1 MKNNIKN
8 HQLFQTVLLA
18 LCLFVTLPSFSK
30 EKHLLNT
37 RNNSFLYTSSIHTSS
52 GNSIISEVLAGPT
65 ITIQPSSQAI
75 CAGSSV
81 TFSVAATGAGSLSY
95 QWRKN
100 GTPISGEIS
109 STLTLTNVSIADSG
123 SLYSCVVTDASDSS
137 NPTISSDATLTVNP
151 IINPGFTQVASI
163 CSGATLATLPTTSNN
178 SITGTWSPALNNTAT
193 TTYTFLPTAGQCA
206 STATM
211 TITVNP
217 NITPTFSQVAPICS
231 GATLTA
237 LPTTSINGITGT
249 WSPALNTTATTTYTF
264 TPTAGQCATTAS
276 MTISVNSL
284 PVLSPLGTTT
294 TICLGQSTT
303 LSVSGAASYLWNT
316 GSSSSSITVNPTSNS
331 TYSITGTGVNGCEKI
346 ETFTVQVNSLPTIT
360 ISGNTTI
367 CNGTS
372 TTLIASGAT
381 TYSWSTGSNLN
392 QITVNPSSNTSYTV
406 TGTDS
411 NSCSN
416 TKTINVLVNAI
427 PTASVSATAP
437 ICSGS
442 TAFFTI
448 TGTPLATVT
457 YTINSGSNV
466 TKVLDN
472 SGIGNVTISGVTSSQ
487 TLNLVSVVTLSGCQN
502 TSFSTPSATIQVNSI
517 PTAPVTSPLSIC
529 QNSASTALTALTSA
543 GGTLNW
549 YNSATGGTGSS
560 SAPLTNTTNVV
571 TTNYYVSQTV
581 DGCESARSLLAV
593 TIKALPS
600 APTVS
605 SSLSYCIGETAP
617 VLTATGSDLKWYTLS
632 SGGTS
637 TSTPSVINTASA
649 SNTNYYVSQTVNG
662 CEGPR
667 SSINVVVNSIPLKP
681 ATTTSITYCQNASA
695 SPLGATG
702 SAIKWYTVSSGGTAS
717 NTAPT
722 PDTTIAGTT
731 YYYVSQTINGC
742 ESARETIEVV
752 VKGTPSIP
760 TVTSPL
766 SICQNSASTSLT
778 ALASAGGTLNWYNSA
793 TGGTGSS
800 SAPMSNTTNVVTTNY
815 YVSQTVDGCESART
829 LLAVTVKPLPAA
841 PTVSSSLSYCIGETA
856 PVLTATGSDLKWYT
870 LSSGGTSA
878 SSPSV
883 INTSSASNTNYFVSQ
898 TVNGCEGPRSTIN
911 VVVNSIP
918 SNPTISSNLITY
930 CQNGSAVPLTATGSS
945 LKWYSTAT
953 GGTGSTTAPTPST
966 VTATT
971 ISYFV
976 SQTVNGCESGRT
988 QIDVLVNPTPL
999 APSVN
1004 SPLTYCQNEIAPAL
1018 IAPSTT
1024 GTLKWYLTSTGNGAF
1039 VSPPTPSTSSVG
1051 SLNYYVSQTI
1061 NGCESTRSS
1070 ILVNINALP
1079 TVSAGSDQ
1087 TVCAGSSVILAGS
1100 GASTY
1105 VWNNNVINNTAFIPT
1120 ATANYNVTITDT
1132 NGCSNSDQV
1141 VVTVNPIPTNPTTP
1155 SSLITYC
1162 QNVIAVPLAASGSS
1176 LKWYTTSTG
1185 GIGATTAPTPNT
1197 AIAATTSYYVSQTVN
1212 GCESARTKIDVLVNS
1227 SPLAP
1232 PVNSSLTYC
1241 LGEIAPTLTTS
1252 TVTGNTL
1259 KWYSVSTGG
1268 SSLSSIIPSTSTS
1281 GVTSYFVSQ
1290 TNNDNCE
1297 SPRSEITVTV
1307 NTIPLAPV
1315 VTSAVSY
1322 CKGAAAIPL
1331 NASATSG
1338 NTLRWYTVI
1347 SGGTPL
1353 PGVPTPSTATVG
1365 DTTYYVS
1372 QLSSATGCESA
1383 RASVVVTVKAIPSIP
1398 AFTSTITLC
1407 QFSSAPALTANA
1419 SAGGTLNWYST
1430 ASGGSGSLIAPTPS
1444 TTTANLTSYFVSQTI
1459 NGCEGPRGTI
1469 SVTVNPTPVNPT
1481 IGSVVN
1487 PNCTLPTGSVQLS
1500 NLPTG
1505 LDIPYGTWTVTK
1517 IPGGETY
1524 SNTTSTY
1531 TISNLN
1537 PGTYTFT
1544 VSNGLCTSSSSA
1556 AVTITALPVQTA
1568 PAIGTIVQPTCTV
1581 ATGSVTLNN
1590 LPSGNWTL
1598 TSNSGSI
1605 ISGSG
1610 NSTTIAGLV
1619 PGTYFYTVKN
1629 ISSDCVSIASSN
1641 VVIANQPFTP
1651 STPNM
1656 ISPQFFVTGAKV
1668 GDLATPSGNIKW
1680 YLVPN
1685 GGAVLNPLTSLVS
1698 GNYYASETLG
1708 SCESSRFQTLIT
1720 VDAPTNGG
1728 IVNAVGASTICSGS
1742 SASLK
1747 LTGYVGSVIKWQSSV
1762 DNSTW
1767 IDILSTSSIDT
1778 YSTPNLT
1785 SSLYYRAVVQ
1795 SGVSSIEY
1803 SLPAFITVNA
1813 PSNAGTLSPLSSAIC
1828 KNTTGGTI
1836 TLNGNNGIVIKWQK
1850 STDGGSVWTDIT
1862 GTANTT
1868 SYLVPVLTM
1877 STLFRAVV
1885 QNGVCAQVAT
1895 TSPATITVKDTPVIP
1910 ILTNQLACIGETK
1923 SFGTTPQNSAY
1934 DYVWTSNRRTL
1945 TNNLLSTISILFDQA
1960 YQEDIT
1966 LTISPK
1972 DNTNT
1977 CVVSGTFS
1985 VSTNPLPVASVAANA
2000 TICEGDT
2007 IAIGAN
2013 SVTGSTYSWSSS
2025 PAGPVLS
2032 GANPTVS
2039 PGVSTTY
2046 TLVETVTNTGCTKSR
2061 PVIITVQQD
2070 PTSAITT
2077 GPSVICETETNVLI
2091 EATITN
2097 DYDAIV
2103 WEVVPANAGDLNII
2117 NNSRVEFTP
2126 TAAGILAGTAT
2137 VRHTLTNKCGV
2148 VQTPVNFPITIQK
2161 QAIANAGLAVSTC
2174 DTNGIQLNG
2183 AGSINATTYAW
2194 TKPANV
2200 TGTLTPANS
2209 ATPTYTPSAADV
2221 ANYTSPLQFTLRTS
2235 SGSAC
2240 VIDQATVN
2248 VTLIKKPVISAGPA
2262 NTTICEGSDYIVVGA
2277 SKDTNTA
2284 SFIWKTSGDGQF
2296 TNGTTIA
2303 PTYTPGV
2310 QDKIN
2315 GTVTI
2320 TLEATGNFPC
2330 TTVTSQTVISITK
2343 KPVVNYSDQVV
2354 CGDVN
2359 TPISI
2364 TGSIQNAGNIEWFTT
2379 NGLGS
2384 FDDTAIPNP
2393 HYTPHVSD
2401 MNSTIIFRLR
2411 VYNSNGCNT
2420 SQYVEKF
2427 IEYRINPKPSV
2438 SAGLDATICEG
2449 QTYTLNSASSSNAVI
2464 SWSAASGTFNDI
2476 NQTKPIYTPS
2486 PSATSVTLTI
2496 TGTQPGCTAVTD
2508 NMVLTIQKKPQAIAD
2523 SGLPQVICQ
2532 GDSFY
2537 FNASAPYSSSVL
2549 WQIESPGTSGTLNN
2563 PTSISAS
2570 YTSGANESGTV
2581 TFSLTANPQSP
2592 GCTTSVP
2599 ARSVTQITI
2608 VPKPTV
2614 TFSATTVAQRTIC
2627 EGGNYVV
2634 SSANAT
2640 NFSSLNWSTSGDGT
2654 FISGAAT
2661 LTPTYIP
2668 GTLDKANGSVILKL
2682 NAEKNTPCPADAEDS
2697 IQLIITKNPVI
2708 TVVNSSLDICA
2719 GTAVPITGPG
2729 VYFGIQ
2735 ADNFD
2740 ELRWTSSGNG
2750 VFTNTIPTNIT
2761 TPNSYTPSAADIAA
2775 GSVILTLKASRTA
2788 LNCNSLTTQAITL
2801 NFIKGPQIDAGPA
2814 TATIC
2819 ENSNYTTSLATAIDY
2834 KNLTWS
2840 TNGTGTFLNNTS
2852 LKTAVYTPSL
2862 ADIARGSIT
2871 LTLTA
2876 IGNSCNAPSSDNI
2889 ILSFH
2894 KLPQITVPSDTSI
2907 CESSTSYAISGS
2919 NVIDGGALSW
2929 TSDGIGGRF
2938 SDATLLNPTYFPSAQ
2953 DLTRGFVNL
2962 TLTAAATAECSTPK
2976 SKSFKITFVKLPTV
2990 NAGPDMNTCDLSFT
3004 VLNATA
3010 ANYSAIEWT
3019 ANGTGSLE
3027 PSSIDKLEAI
3037 YNPLTA
3043 QTGSVTLTLTVTPLA
3058 ACLSTGT
3065 ISDAMQATFIAKP
3078 TVTTI
3083 PQADICADSPNT
3095 TIIGTTIANALSYE
3109 WTSTTGTTFVNKNVL
3124 EPVITAS
3131 ALDIFNGYVVLKVT
3145 AKPNA
3150 PCIEEVSRNVR
3161 IEIKPLATVTVTN
3174 DLTVC
3179 MIDADNNGQLDP
3191 KTLSATF
3198 TNRNLTDPT
3207 SIFWE
3212 IISGK
3217 GSLEN
3222 ANTTTPLFKPAYDT
3236 DTVKIRVSVK
3246 NVAPCAGVVFKEFI
3260 LKAVQKPVVTLS
3272 KNTDT
3277 VCSTALTYNLTGNTV
3292 LDPTNRVEWTR
3303 VTPSGTG
3310 NFGNPTIANTT
3321 YTFSAADRA
3330 NGSVKLRLT
3339 AYADPSCS
3347 ILSTYEEITIVI
3359 DKAPTAIINLSL
3371 PLAVC
3376 AGEPFTASAI
3386 NPDGN
3391 TLVWTEINGNHGTF
3405 VNGTLDT
3412 ATFNQSLNNNS
3423 DFEIQLTS
3431 NTTAACAP
3439 KVVTQIIAVQPKPTI
3454 DAGAAI
3460 QYNCSS
3466 KPFVISGVS
3475 GANYDSVLWTIDGTN
3490 SSAGFSDKTALNPTF
3505 TPTITQINAGIIV
3518 LKVTA
3523 KAKSPCGSTF
3533 DVSDTITL
3541 HFTPNQTVSF
3551 IAPTSICEGDT
3562 ITLVG
3567 SAPNS
3572 AFVAWSASST
3582 LATNDFDYPTAL
3594 NSIYTPSSLDKNLG
3608 KVTLT
3613 LTGVTNSNCPTAS
3626 QSLEVIIK
3634 KLPTAN
3640 AGAPVTICQGSGN
3653 YTVND
3658 AYASNYDATVPT
3670 NINWTLTGPATI
3682 LSGTQN
3688 ILNPTIVPT
3697 TGASG
3702 QIVLTLTVNGYSE
3715 CNTTAISTKTI
3726 TIVPP
3731 PVITI
3736 PATKTICEGSTL
3748 TLTTAEVAAINSS
3761 SVSWAAS
3768 LGTFSP
3774 INSLATTYTPA
3785 LGQTGLVNLD
3795 LTANGSGGCTSVTRS
3810 IALTII
3816 AKPVV
3821 NAGVDGTICQ
3831 TGTFTVSG
3839 ASIQNN
3845 YSSYTWGV
3853 SGPATIQSGT
3863 VNTLTPVIVPNSGA
3877 SGAVTVTLTAIG
3889 AGVCPISV
3897 TDNLTVLIN
3906 PAPVV
3911 NAGADDKLCEG
3922 TASYSLNGTA
3932 TNAAAGTTYVWTKT
3946 NGSGTIQAT
3955 SDPLKPIYI
3964 PGGNDFNSAT
3974 GIKVITFDLVATS
3987 TNGCATVTDSMDLT
4001 VYAKPIVNAG
4011 LDRTDICE
4019 GTSVTIVGAIAKNYS
4034 LLTWTKSV
4042 NANGVF
4048 DFTSSL
4054 VNPTYTL
4061 DSADTS
4067 SVTLTMS
4074 AMPNAACPQVAVTDA
4089 MTILI
4094 NKKPTIVAPLS
4105 EITMCAE
4112 TFTLPSLVTVSDAS
4126 SIVWTNITGA
4136 SGTPGVI
4143 TNATTE
4149 TPSFTPSAGE
4159 IANGFVLL
4167 KLTAQPKSNCSV
4179 TAEKVIKVFLTQ
4191 KVTADAGNNRE
4202 FCQGSPIIIN
4212 NGATTTATS
4221 YYWTENGTGTI
4232 KSSTINTLHP
4242 EYLPGA
4248 NETGIVTLTLHA
4260 ENPSP
4265 CTGEVLDT
4273 MTVTIKASPIVSA
4286 GPDFTICAGTN
4297 ASLGNASTSHSDT
4310 IAWTRSTN
4318 NDGTSTSGYVG
4329 GTFTGTGINPTYV
4342 PSQDDINLGYVYLTV
4357 SASNTSCSGFV
4368 TDILKVTIAPG
4379 TSVSAGVNGT
4389 ICEGANFNLA
4399 LANSNATSVVWTS
4412 SQNSDGS
4419 SISTYQAGSF
4429 STTTNAITNYS
4440 PSNDDIARGYVFLTI
4455 TGTGNMTCPVDKST
4469 IRLDIIKKPTVTAS
4483 DIQMCM
4489 NTTGGVVLNGSGA
4502 NYTSLVWSKISG
4514 PASGYINNGRY
4525 FTGLPSNTPTNEVAK
4540 LRLVASPLSGCTVDA
4555 VKEITINIQALPIVD
4570 AGINGATC
4578 YIPGQPIAP
4587 FSISGSSVSNA
4598 GSSTWTTSGVKSGKF
4613 NLGTPVIYE
4622 SYSDNCVTETL
4633 TLTANGIG
4641 ACSAVSVSDAI
4652 TLAVNCTP
4660 PSLGAI
4666 GGGNTTICQ
4675 GTSSVIYT
4683 VALDSNVQTY
4693 NWQVPTGATIVSGQG
4708 LNSITVN
4715 YGINAISGTVSVNG
4729 VNGCGSGISSTLAV
4743 TVNQR
4748 PTAAAISGT
4757 QIVCAGSTN
4766 TYTAS
4771 TIANADSY
4779 EWTLPNAS
4787 VVTTITN
4794 SISIP
4799 FGLSATSG
4807 NLTVR
4812 GFNTTCGFGD
4822 TSASYAITVV
4832 PLPSL
4837 NSASPADICS
4847 HSVFNYQPTSTT
4859 TGVTF
4864 TWTRAVQS
4872 GISNPAAS
4880 GTGIINETLLNT
4892 TSALVPVNYTI
4903 TTTTAS
4909 GCSKSELVTVRVKP
4923 IPSLTSVAPV
4933 AAICTGSNFSY
4944 TPTSDASG
4952 AIGWTRAT
4960 VAGISQSGTSGTST
4974 ISETLTNTTF
4984 GPISVRYV
4992 LTLPAING
5000 CTGPQKNIDVIVNP
5014 APNVTPL
5021 SSQVV
5026 CEGDSLGINF
5036 ATTNTGGTSSFE
5048 WTNTNGNIGLLTS
5061 GSGSIPTFTLL
5072 NPSTTNQVATI
5083 SVTPLFTNSGV
5094 ICTGTPQ
5101 TFDITVNPTADVNQ
5115 PSDQVICNGTNSS
5128 SITFSTTNTTGTT
5141 TYAWTNDNP
5150 SIGLG
5155 STGNGNIISFPAVNT
5170 TTIPQVA
5177 TIVVTPTYTS
5187 GGVSC
5192 VGLPK
5197 TFRITVNPSANV
5209 VQPISSVVCANSL
5222 VSSIFTTTN
5231 TIGSTTYTW
5240 TNDTTSIGLAASG
5253 NSSITPSF
5261 TALNSGATPVVA
5273 TINVTPT
5280 YTNAGLSCSGTI
5292 KTFTITVNPAA
5303 QINSVS
5309 DITKCK
5315 GDSVNAIVFSTANT
5329 IGLTTYSWTNSNPTI
5344 GIGASGT
5351 GDIPTFTTLNSG
5363 TSPSIATIIV
5373 TPTFT
5378 YNGVSCTGTVEVFTI
5393 TVNPVADMIQPVSKV
5408 VCNGET
5414 TSVNFATSNTGTTT
5428 YNWSS
5433 DIAIG
5438 MPALTGTGSIPN
5450 FAAINSGNSPIVAT
5464 ITVTPTYTNN
5474 GISCVGLPKTFT
5486 ITVNPSA
5493 DVIQPVTPLILC
5505 NGTPTSVNFTTI
5517 NTGGLTTYSWTN
5529 NTPSI
5534 GISSTGIGSIAT
5546 FPVANLGTAPLT
5558 ASLSVTPTFT
5568 NASKSCS
5575 GATKTFSITI
5585 NPTAQVNQ
5593 PNSQVKC
5600 NGESTTPV
5608 AFSTQNTVGTTT
5620 YSWTNDT
5627 PGIGLNASGT
5637 GDIAAFIP
5645 VNSGTSP
5652 IVATIV
5658 VTPSYLNNGVLCT
5671 GPSKIFT
5678 ITVNP
5683 VADVSQPTPLILC
5696 NGVQTNV
5703 NFATANTGGITSY
5716 SWTNSTPSIGL
5727 AATGFGSIPNFTT
5740 VNTGTIPVVATVV
5753 VTPTFTNAGKSC
5765 TITGN
5770 TKTFSITVN
5779 PSAEVQQPTSEVICN
5794 GSSTTAVNFTT
5805 SYTSGAT
5812 TFAWTNSNTSI
5823 GLASSGTG
5831 SIPSFTG
5838 INLGTTPQVAT
5849 IVVTPTYTNAGVSC
5863 TGTPKSFTITVNPIA
5878 QVNQP
5883 TAQVI
5888 CSGDTYSFN
5897 FTTVNTGGSTTY
5909 SWTNNNTAIGLNVAS
5924 GTGSIPSFTAVNT
5937 GLAPTVATITV
5948 IPTYTNGGVSCVG
5961 LPKSFTITVNPIADV
5976 VQPNNQVVCN
5986 GASTAG
5992 ITFSSL
5998 NGTGVTTYAWTNSN
6012 TSIGLPVSGSGAVI
6026 PAFNAVNTGNIPVI
6040 ATITVTPSYTN
6051 AGVVCTGPSKTFTI
6065 TVNPSADLIQPTS
6078 QVICNGAATGLV
6090 SFISNNL
6097 GGATT
6102 YSWINNNSTIGL
6114 ASNGSGNILP
6124 FNAVNTGTTPVVAT
6138 IVVTPTFTNVSQA
6151 CAGLTKTFT
6160 ITVNPSAEVIQPTA
6174 LALCNGDIS
6183 NVINFNSLN
6192 SVGTT
6197 SYTWTNTNTSIGLGL
6212 NGTGALPSFTAINTG
6227 SSPVSAAITVTPM
6240 YTNGGQNCAGA
6251 NKTFAITVNPSA
6263 DFSQPASQELCSGAT
6278 TTAVAFSTVNT
6289 GGTTTYSWT
6298 NSNTSIGLAASG
6310 SGPIPTFT
6318 SINSGATPQVAIV
6331 TVTATYS
6338 NAGKSCTTSKTFT
6351 YKVHP
6356 IPKATISG
6364 LNNFTVCQNDVAPS
6378 ITFTGSNGTAPYTF
6392 AYSIGTN
6399 NFVVSSPG
6407 TSSSATVTVPTLNNG
6422 NFVVRLISVQDAS
6435 ATACTSSTII
6445 SPNEAYVEVL
6455 EQGTIIPVSSST
6467 ITQSPCQGSSI
6478 VPIVFTI
6485 GGSATNAY
6493 ASNLPAGLTGVFDPG
6508 TSKFTISGSPT
6519 ATGIFNYII
6528 HTAGSTNG
6536 CNSTYGGTL
6545 TVKADDVITALTP
6558 TTTSQSVCALAPI
6571 QSISYNLGG
6580 GATGGDVTFTP
6591 HQPAGIVWSVA
6602 SNVLTISGTSSEVG
6616 VFTYTVQSYGI
6627 CDQTTY
6633 TGTIEIKENATVRVV
6648 SGNPNPTVCINNSLG
6663 TALQYGI
6670 TTTTSA
6676 TMLLSGTLP
6685 TGVSFNAITGSFSG
6699 IPTQSGSFPYTIN
6712 SSTGCGN
6719 VLTGVINVNPTQSIV
6734 DVSGNTSQIN
6744 LCVNSPI
6751 DPILFR
6757 VAPGVTGVT
6766 FTPTLPPGIT
6776 SVLDANNVV
6785 TISGTPTAASTST
6798 ATYTISTQGSCGSVA
6813 TATITFDIKPAATIT
6828 FLSNASSINQS
6839 VCQNGPIVPIRFT
6852 IGGGASGII
6861 PPNLPTGLTIAKDLT
6876 GVYTISGNPTANG
6889 TFTIPI
6895 TTTGCPTTQT
6905 ITITNINSVVS
6916 ISLTSATGTD
6926 NQTQCQSASNSAI
6939 VPIKYTTIGTTGVT
6953 VAGLPTG
6960 VSSSFNTINGEL
6972 TISGTPTQAGIY
6984 NYTITTLP
6992 CNIVKTGVLRI
7003 STPISISNEIVKDVT
7018 CSTAGD
7024 GQISV
7029 TILGGVTSG
7038 GFYAVNWS
7046 GPNGFQQN
7054 QTTITGL
7061 QAGNYTIS
7069 GTDAVG
7075 CALPTKT
7082 YTVLPALPITI
7093 SLVSSTNVTCN
7104 NALGCANFKFTGGTG
7119 IFTHFDLEYLD
7130 SSLQVWNVV
7139 PNPNNNYFN
7148 ICNLK
7153 AGLYRIAVTDSN
7165 ACKTEPYLFTIYD
7178 YSTLKIA
7185 AISLD
7190 NTLCANTAGKVRV
7203 TVTSLDRNLT
7213 FYYNSVVVPS
7223 VDLGNNVYEL
7233 SISTPT
7239 KPSGIIKVTNS
7250 QNCWDSKTVTTSLI
7264 DPQLSLTS
7272 LNLTTYGN
7280 VAVNESVKFTNGLTS
7295 SNIPAEYDYLQ
7306 WDFGDNSP
7314 YKVFFNPEDINP
7326 NSLGESITT
7335 VFHSYAKEGLYP
7347 VTLTVYNQY
7356 GCSKSITEIVTVGQG
7371 ASIMTPT
7378 AFSPNS
7384 DGINDLFRPSLLGL
7398 KEVSMYI
7405 YDNWG
7410 NLVYEFTSDVA
7421 SLPTDW
7427 GWNGVEKVNSEPV
7440 NGTYRY
7446 YIMAKTIND
7455 KIIEKEGQFI
7465 LIK

>member
-18 LCLFVTLPSFSK
+18 LCLFVILPSFSK

-37 RNNSFLYTSSIHTSS
+37 SNNSGLHPSSIHTSADK
-52 GNSIISEVLAGPT
+52 SISIHAIAGPT
-65 ITIQPSSQAI
+65 ITIQPSSQPI

-81 TFSVAATGAGSLSY
+81 TFSVTATGTGTLNY

-100 GTPISGEIS
+100 GTPILGETS
-109 STLTLTNVSIADSG
+109 ASLTLTNVSSADNG
-123 SLYSCVVTDASDSS
+123 SLYSCAITDSS
-137 NPTISSDATLTVNP
+137 DTTISSDATLTVNP
-151 IINPGFTQVASI
+151 NINPGFTQVASI
-163 CSGATLATLPTTSNN
+163 CSGATLTALPTN
-178 SITGTWSPALNNTAT
+178 STNGITGSWSPALNNTAT
-193 TTYTFLPTAGQCA
+193 TTYTFTPTAGQCA
-206 STATM
+206 TTATM

-217 NITPTFSQVAPICS
+217 NITPTFSQVAPICY

-237 LPTTSINGITGT
+237 LPTTSSNGITGS
-249 WSPALNTTATTTYTF
+249 WSPALNNTATTTYTF
-264 TPTAGQCATTAS
+264 TPTAGQCATTAT

-284 PVLSPLGTTT
+284 PVISPIGNTS

-303 LSVSGAASYLWNT
+303 LSVSGAASYLWST
-316 GSSSSSITVNPTSNS
+316 GSSSSSITVNPTSNA
-331 TYSITGTGVNGCEKI
+331 TYSITGTGVNGCIKT

-360 ISGNTTI
+360 ISGNSTI

-372 TTLIASGAT
+372 TTLNASGAT
-381 TYSWSTGSNLN
+381 SYTWSTGSNLN

-427 PTASVSATAP
+427 PTASVSATSP
-437 ICSGS
+437 ICSGN

-472 SGIGNVTISGVTSSQ
+472 SGVANVTIPGVSTNQ
-487 TLNLVSVVTLSGCQN
+487 TINLVSVVTLSGCQN

-517 PTAPVTSPLSIC
+517 PTPPVTSPLSIC

-560 SAPLTNTTNVV
+560 SAPITNTTNVV

-593 TIKALPS
+593 TIKSLPAS
-600 APTVS
+600 PTVS

-617 VLTATGSDLKWYTLS
+617 VLSATGSDLKWYTLS

-637 TSTPSVINTASA
+637 TSTPSAINTASV

-667 SSINVVVNSIPLKP
+667 SSINVVVNTIPLKP
-681 ATTTSITYCQNASA
+681 TTTTSITYCQNASA

-722 PDTTIAGTT
+722 PDTSIAGTT

-742 ESARETIEVV
+742 ESARETVEVV

-766 SICQNSASTSLT
+766 SICQNSASTALT
-778 ALASAGGTLNWYNSA
+778 ALVSAGGTLNWYNSA

-800 SAPMSNTTNVVTTNY
+800 TAPITNTANVVTTNY
-815 YVSQTVDGCESART
+815 YVSQTVDGCESVRT
-829 LLAVTVKPLPAA
+829 LLAITVKALPAA
-841 PTVSSSLSYCIGETA
+841 PSVSSSLSYCIGETA
-856 PVLTATGSDLKWYT
+856 PVLTATGSDLKWYNV
-870 LSSGGTSA
+870 SSGGTST
-878 SSPSV
+878 STPSA

-945 LKWYSTAT
+945 LKWYTTAT

-971 ISYFV
+971 TAYYV

-988 QIDVLVNPTPL
+988 KIDVLVNPTPL

-1018 IAPSTT
+1018 IAPSTS
-1024 GTLKWYLTSTGNGAF
+1024 GTLKWYLSSTGNGAF
-1039 VSPPTPSTSSVG
+1039 VTPPTPSTSSVG

-1061 NGCESTRSS
+1061 NGCESPRSS
-1070 ILVNINALP
+1070 IIVNINALP
-1079 TVSAGSDQ
+1079 SVSAGLDQ
-1087 TVCAGSSVILAGS
+1087 TVCAGSTVILAGS

-1120 ATANYNVTITDT
+1120 ATANYNVTVTDT

-1155 SSLITYC
+1155 TSLITYC
-1162 QNVIAVPLAASGSS
+1162 QNAIAVPLAASGSS
-1176 LKWYTTSTG
+1176 LKWYSAATG

-1197 AIAATTSYYVSQTVN
+1197 SIATTTSYYVSQTVN
-1212 GCESARTKIDVLVNS
+1212 GCESGRTKIDVLVNS
-1227 SPLAP
+1227 SPSAP
-1232 PVNSSLTYC
+1232 PVISSLTYC
-1241 LGEIAPTLTTS
+1241 LGEIAPTLSTS

-1268 SSLSSIIPSTSTS
+1268 SSLSSIIPSTSNS

-1297 SPRSEITVTV
+1297 SPRSEISVTV
-1307 NTIPLAPV
+1307 NTIPLVPV
-1315 VTSAVSY
+1315 VSPTISY
-1322 CKGAAAIPL
+1322 CKGATAIPL
-1331 NASATSG
+1331 NATATSG

-1398 AFTSTITLC
+1398 AFTSSVTLC
-1407 QFSSAPALTANA
+1407 QFSSAPSLTATA

-1430 ASGGSGSLIAPTPS
+1430 ASGGSGSLIAPTPN
-1444 TTTANLTSYFVSQTI
+1444 TNTANLSSYFVSQTI

-1487 PNCTLPTGSVQLS
+1487 PSCTLPSGSVQLNNLPTGS
-1500 NLPTG
+1500 
-1505 LDIPYGTWTVTK
+1505 DIPYGTWTVTK

-1524 SNTTSTY
+1524 SNATSTY

-1537 PGTYTFT
+1537 SGTYTFT

-1556 AVTITALPVQTA
+1556 AVTITALPVQAA
-1568 PAIGTIVQPTCTV
+1568 PVIGTIVQPTCTV
-1581 ATGSVTLNN
+1581 ATGSITLNN
-1590 LPSGNWTL
+1590 LPSGNWSL
-1598 TSNSGSI
+1598 TSNTGGI

-1610 NSTTIAGLV
+1610 NSTTISGLV

-1629 ISSDCVSIASSN
+1629 ISSDCISIASSN

-1651 STPNM
+1651 SAPN
-1656 ISPQFFVTGAKV
+1656 ITSPQFFVTGAKV
-1668 GDLATPSGNIKW
+1668 GDLVTPSGSIKW
-1680 YLVPN
+1680 YLVPS
-1685 GGAVLNPLTSLVS
+1685 GGAVLNPLTTLIS

-1742 SASLK
+1742 SANLK
-1747 LTGYVGSVIKWQSSV
+1747 LTTYVGSVIKWQSSV

-1767 IDILSTSSIDT
+1767 IDIPNTSSIDT

-1785 SSLYYRAVVQ
+1785 SSLYYRSVVQ

-1813 PSNAGTLSPLSSAIC
+1813 PSNAGTLSPLTSAIC

-1836 TLNGNNGIVIKWQK
+1836 TLNGNNGNVIKWQK
-1850 STDGGSVWTDIT
+1850 STDGGSVWTDIA
-1862 GTANTT
+1862 GTANST
-1868 SYLVPVLTM
+1868 SYFVPALTM
-1877 STLFRAVV
+1877 TTLFRAVV
-1885 QNGVCAQVAT
+1885 QNGVCAQIAT
-1895 TSPATITVKDTPVIP
+1895 TNPATITVKDTPDIP
-1910 ILTNQLACIGETK
+1910 VLTNQLACVGETK

-1934 DYVWTSNRRTL
+1934 DYVWTSNRRSL

-1966 LTISPK
+1966 LTISPN

-1977 CVVSGTFS
+1977 CVVSGTFT
-1985 VSTNPLPVASVAANA
+1985 VSTNPLPVASVVANA
-2000 TICEGDT
+2000 TICEGNS
-2007 IAIGAN
+2007 IAIGSN
-2013 SVTGSTYSWSSS
+2013 SVTGSTYSWSST

-2032 GANPTVS
+2032 GSNPLVS

-2046 TLVETVTNTGCTKSR
+2046 TLVETVTNTGCSKSR
-2061 PVIITVQQD
+2061 GVIVTVQQD
-2070 PTSAITT
+2070 PTSAITS

-2117 NNSRVEFTP
+2117 NNSKVEFTP

-2161 QAIANAGLAVSTC
+2161 QSIANAGLAVSTC

-2194 TKPANV
+2194 TKPTNV
-2200 TGTLTPANS
+2200 TGSLTPANS

-2221 ANYTSPLQFTLRTS
+2221 ANYTIPLSFILRTS

-2240 VIDQATVN
+2240 TISQASVN

-2262 NTTICEGSDYIVVGA
+2262 NTTICEGSDYIVVGS

-2284 SFIWKTSGDGQF
+2284 SFVWKTSGDGQF

-2343 KPVVNYSDQVV
+2343 KPIVNYSDQVV

-2364 TGSIQNAGNIEWFTT
+2364 SGSIQNAGIIEWITT

-2411 VYNSNGCNT
+2411 VYNNSGCNT

-2449 QTYTLNSASSSNAVI
+2449 LTYTLNSASSSNAVI

-2523 SGLPQVICQ
+2523 NGLPQVICQ

-2570 YTSGANESGTV
+2570 YTSGTNESGTV
-2581 TFSLTANPQSP
+2581 TFSLTANPLSP

-2661 LTPTYIP
+2661 LTPTYRP

-2697 IQLIITKNPVI
+2697 IQLVITKNPVI

-2750 VFTNTIPTNIT
+2750 VFTNSIPTNIT

-2840 TNGTGTFLNNTS
+2840 SNGTGTFLNNTS

-2876 IGNSCNAPSSDNI
+2876 IGNSCNAPSTDNI

-2894 KLPQITVPSDTSI
+2894 KLPQITVPNDTSI

-2938 SDATLLNPTYFPSAQ
+2938 SDATILNPTYFPSAQ
-2953 DLTRGFVNL
+2953 DVTRGFVNL

-3010 ANYSAIEWT
+3010 ANYSAIQWT

-3043 QTGSVTLTLTVTPLA
+3043 QTGSVNLTLTVTPLA

-3065 ISDAMQATFIAKP
+3065 ISDVMQATFIAKP

-3124 EPVITAS
+3124 EPVITPS
-3131 ALDIFNGYVVLKVT
+3131 PLDINNGYVVLKVT

-3150 PCIEEVSRNVR
+3150 PCIEDVSRNVR
-3161 IEIKPLATVTVTN
+3161 IDIKPLATVTVTN

-3198 TNRNLTDPT
+3198 TNRDLTDPT

-3246 NVAPCAGVVFKEFI
+3246 NVAPCAGVEFKEFT
-3260 LKAVQKPVVTLS
+3260 LKAVQKPVVTLL
-3272 KNTDT
+3272 KTTDR

-3303 VTPSGTG
+3303 VAPSGTG
-3310 NFGNPTIANTT
+3310 NFGNPTTANTT

-3339 AYADPSCS
+3339 AYADPLCS
-3347 ILSTYEEITIVI
+3347 SLSTSQEITIVI

-3376 AGEPFTASAI
+3376 AGEIFTATAI

-3423 DFEIQLTS
+3423 NFEIQLTS
-3431 NTTAACAP
+3431 NTTTACAP
-3439 KVVTQIIAVQPKPTI
+3439 KVVSQIITVQPKPTI
-3454 DAGAAI
+3454 DAGASV

-3466 KPFVISGVS
+3466 KPFVISGVT
-3475 GANYDSVLWTIDGTN
+3475 GNNYDSVLWTIDGTN
-3490 SSAGFSDKTALNPTF
+3490 SSLGFSDKTALNPTF
-3505 TPTITQINAGIIV
+3505 TPTITQINTGVIV
-3518 LKVTA
+3518 LKITA
-3523 KAKSPCGSTF
+3523 KAKSPCGTTF

-3541 HFTPNQTVSF
+3541 NFTPSQTVSF
-3551 IAPTSICEGDT
+3551 VAPTSICEGDT
-3562 ITLVG
+3562 IALVG

-3572 AFVAWSASST
+3572 ASVAWSTSST
-3582 LATNDFDYPTAL
+3582 IATTDFSNSTAL
-3594 NSIYTPSSLDKNLG
+3594 NTVYSPSLLDINLG

-3613 LTGVTNSNCPTAS
+3613 LTGVTNSNCPSATES
-3626 QSLEVIIK
+3626 IEVLIK
-3634 KLPTAN
+3634 KKPIAD
-3640 AGAPVTICQGSGN
+3640 AGAPVSFCQGSGN
-3653 YTVND
+3653 YVVND
-3658 AYASNYDATVPT
+3658 ATAANYDASVTS

-3688 ILNPTIVPT
+3688 LLNPTIVPT
-3697 TGASG
+3697 PGASG
-3702 QIVLTLTVNGYSE
+3702 PIVLTLTVTGYTE
-3715 CNTTAISTKTI
+3715 CNTTAVSTKTI

-3736 PATKTICEGSTL
+3736 PSIKTICEGSTL
-3748 TLTTAEVAAINSS
+3748 TLTTADVSATNSS
-3761 SVSWAAS
+3761 SISWAAS

-3774 INSLATTYTPA
+3774 INSLATIYTPA
-3785 LGQTGLVNLD
+3785 IGQTGLVNLN

-3816 AKPVV
+3816 PKPVV

-3831 TGTFTVSG
+3831 SGTFGVSG
-3839 ASIQNN
+3839 ASIQNAAS
-3845 YSSYTWGV
+3845 YSWGV
-3853 SGPATIQSGT
+3853 SGPATIQTGT
-3863 VNTLTPVIVPNSGA
+3863 ENTLTPLIIPNNGA
-3877 SGAVTVTLTAIG
+3877 SGNVTVSLTAV
-3889 AGVCPISV
+3889 GVGTCPIPIS
-3897 TDNLTVLIN
+3897 DNLTVLIN

-3911 NAGADDKLCEG
+3911 NAGTDDKLCEG
-3922 TASYSLNGTA
+3922 TSSYALNGSVS
-3932 TNAAAGTTYVWTKT
+3932 NAASGTTYTWTT
-3946 NGSGTIQAT
+3946 DGSGTIQTTA
-3955 SDPLKPIYI
+3955 DPLKPIYI

-3974 GIKVITFDLVATS
+3974 GIKVLRFDLKATS
-3987 TNGCATVTDSMDLT
+3987 TNGCAPVTDSMDLT
-4001 VYAKPIVNAG
+4001 VYAKPVVNAG

-4019 GTSVTIVGAIAKNYS
+4019 GTSVTLVGAAARNYS
-4034 LLTWTKSV
+4034 SITWSKSTG
-4042 NANGVF
+4042 ANGSF
-4048 DFTSSL
+4048 DFTSNV

-4061 DSADTS
+4061 GSADVST
-4067 SVTLTMS
+4067 VTLTMS
-4074 AMPNAACPQVAVTDA
+4074 ALPNAACPQIAVTDA
-4089 MTILI
+4089 MTIYI
-4094 NKKPTIVAPLS
+4094 NKKPVITS
-4105 EITMCAE
+4105 TSDEITMCAE
-4112 TFTLPSLVTVSDAS
+4112 TFTLPNLVTVTDANT
-4126 SIVWTNITGA
+4126 ILWTNTTGA
-4136 SGTPGVI
+4136 TGSPGTISNP
-4143 TNATTE
+4143 TSL
-4149 TPSFTPSAGE
+4149 TPSFSPSLGE
-4159 IANGFVLL
+4159 IANGFVKL
-4167 KLTAQPKSNCSV
+4167 KITATPKAGCSV
-4179 TAEKVIKVFLTQ
+4179 TPEKEIKVFLTR

-4202 FCQGSPIIIN
+4202 FCQGSPIIID
-4212 NGATTTATS
+4212 NGASTTASS

-4232 KSSTINTLHP
+4232 KASTINTLHP
-4242 EYLPGA
+4242 EYIPGA

-4260 ENPSP
+4260 VNPSP

-4273 MTVTIKASPIVSA
+4273 MTVTIKASPTVSA
-4286 GPDFTICAGTN
+4286 GPDFTICAGSN
-4297 ASLGNASTSHSDT
+4297 ASLGNASTNYSDT
-4310 IAWTRSTN
+4310 IVWTRSTN

-4329 GTFTGTGINPTYV
+4329 GTFIGTGINPTYV
-4342 PSQDDINLGYVYLTV
+4342 PSQDDINLGYVYLSV
-4357 SASNTSCSGFV
+4357 SASNTSCAGFV
-4368 TDILKVTIAPG
+4368 SDILKVTIAPG

-4399 LANSNATSVVWTS
+4399 LANSNATTVAWTS

-4419 SISTYQAGSF
+4419 SISTYQSGSF
-4429 STTTNAITNYS
+4429 STTTNAITNYA
-4440 PSNDDIARGYVFLTI
+4440 PSNDDVARGYVFLTI
-4455 TGTGNMTCPVDKST
+4455 TGTGNITCPVDKST
-4469 IRLDIIKKPTVTAS
+4469 IRLDIIKKPTVSAS

-4525 FTGLPSNTPTNEVAK
+4525 FTGLPSSTPTNEVAK

-4555 VKEITINIQALPIVD
+4555 VKEITINIQALPTVE

-4587 FSISGSSVSNA
+4587 FSIIGSSVTNA

-4641 ACSAVSVSDAI
+4641 ACSTVSVSDAV

-4660 PSLGAI
+4660 PSLGNI
-4666 GGGNTTICQ
+4666 GGNATICQ
-4675 GTSSVIYT
+4675 GTSSVVYT
-4683 VALDSNVQTY
+4683 VAIDSNVQTY
-4693 NWQVPTGATIVSGQG
+4693 NWQVPTGATIFSGQG
-4708 LNSITVN
+4708 SNSITVN

-4729 VNGCGSGISSTLAV
+4729 VNGCGSGISSTLLV

-4748 PTAAAISGT
+4748 PTAAAISGS

-4771 TIANADSY
+4771 AIANADSY
-4779 EWTLPNAS
+4779 EWTLPNGS
-4787 VVTTITN
+4787 IVSTTTN
-4794 SISIP
+4794 TLSIP
-4799 FGLSATSG
+4799 FSLTATSG

-4812 GFNTTCGFGD
+4812 GFNTTCGFGT
-4822 TSASYAITVV
+4822 TSANFAITVV
-4832 PLPSL
+4832 PLPTL
-4837 NSASPADICS
+4837 NSAAPADICS
-4847 HSVFNYQPTSTT
+4847 HSVFNYQPTSLT
-4859 TGVTF
+4859 TGVTY
-4864 TWTRAVQS
+4864 TWTRAVQI

-4892 TSALVPVNYTI
+4892 TNALVPVIYTI
-4903 TTTTAS
+4903 TTTTTS
-4909 GCSKSELVTVRVKP
+4909 GCSKSEPVTVRVKP
-4923 IPSLTSVAPV
+4923 IPTLTSVAPV
-4933 AAICTGSNFSY
+4933 AAICSGSTFSY
-4944 TPTSDASG
+4944 SPTSDASG
-4952 AIGWTRAT
+4952 AILWTRAT
-4960 VAGISQSGTSGTST
+4960 VVGISEVGTSGSTTTNAT
-4974 ISETLTNTTF
+4974 ISETLTNSTLS
-4984 GPISVRYV
+4984 PIIVRYV

-5021 SSQVV
+5021 SSQVL

-5036 ATTNTGGTSSFE
+5036 ISTNTGGTPSFD
-5048 WTNTNGNIGLLTS
+5048 WTNTNGTIGLLTS
-5061 GSGSIPTFTLL
+5061 GSGTIPTFTLL
-5072 NPSTTNQVATI
+5072 NPSTINQVATI
-5083 SVTPLFTNSGV
+5083 SVTPLFTNGGIS
-5094 ICTGTPQ
+5094 CTGTPQ
-5101 TFDITVNPTADVNQ
+5101 SFNITVNPTADVNQ
-5115 PSDQVICNGTNSS
+5115 PIDQVKCNGLATDA
-5128 SITFSTTNTTGTT
+5128 IVFSTTNTTGTT
-5141 TYAWTNDNP
+5141 TYAWTNDNS

-5155 STGNGNIISFPAVNT
+5155 STGNGSIASFTAVNT
-5170 TTIPQVA
+5170 TSIPQVA

-5192 VGLPK
+5192 VGLSK

-5231 TIGSTTYTW
+5231 TIGTTSYAW

-5253 NSSITPSF
+5253 SSSITPSF
-5261 TALNSGATPVVA
+5261 TAINSGAIPVVA

-5329 IGLTTYSWTNSNPTI
+5329 IGSTTYSWTNSNPTI
-5344 GIGASGT
+5344 GIGASGA

-5363 TSPSIATIIV
+5363 TSPLIATITV

-5378 YNGVSCTGTVEVFTI
+5378 YNGVSCTGPVEVFTI

-5414 TSVNFATSNTGTTT
+5414 TSINFATSNTGTTT

-5438 MPALTGTGSIPN
+5438 MPAITGTGSIAN
-5450 FAAINSGNSPIVAT
+5450 FAAINSGNAPIVAT

-5493 DVIQPVTPLILC
+5493 DVIQPVTPLVLC
-5505 NGTPTSVNFTTI
+5505 NGTPTSVNFTTL
-5517 NTGGLTTYSWTN
+5517 NTGGITTYTWTN

-5546 FPVANLGTAPLT
+5546 FPVANLGTTPLT

-5568 NASKSCS
+5568 NASKACS

-5637 GDIAAFIP
+5637 GDIAAFSP

-5658 VTPSYLNNGVLCT
+5658 VTPSYLNNGVVCT
-5671 GPSKIFT
+5671 GPTKTFT

-5696 NGVQTNV
+5696 NGVQTSV
-5703 NFATANTGGITSY
+5703 NFATANTGGTTSY
-5716 SWTNSTPSIGL
+5716 SWTNTTPSIGL
-5727 AATGFGSIPNFTT
+5727 AATGFGSIPNFTS

-5779 PSAEVQQPTSEVICN
+5779 PSAEVQQPASEVICN

-5838 INLGTTPQVAT
+5838 VNLGTTPQVAT

-5863 TGTPKSFTITVNPIA
+5863 TGAPKSYTITVNPIA

-5897 FTTVNTGGSTTY
+5897 FTSANTGGSTTY
-5909 SWTNNNTAIGLNVAS
+5909 SWTNNNTAIGLNLAN
-5924 GTGSIPSFTAVNT
+5924 GTGSIPSFTALNT
-5937 GLAPTVATITV
+5937 GMAPTVATITV

-5998 NGTGVTTYAWTNSN
+5998 NGTGITTYSWTNSN

-6078 QVICNGAATGLV
+6078 QVICNGAATALV

-6160 ITVNPSAEVIQPTA
+6160 ITVNPSADVIQPTA

-6212 NGTGALPSFTAINTG
+6212 NGAGTLPSFTAINTG
-6227 SSPVSAAITVTPM
+6227 TSPVSAAITVTPI
-6240 YTNGGQNCAGA
+6240 YTNGGQNCSGT

-6263 DFSQPASQELCSGAT
+6263 DFNQPASQELCSGAT
-6278 TTAVAFSTVNT
+6278 TAAVAFTTVNT

-6298 NSNTSIGLAASG
+6298 NSNTTIGLAASG
-6310 SGPIPTFT
+6310 SGPIPIFT
-6318 SINSGATPQVAIV
+6318 AINSGATPQIATII
-6331 TVTATYS
+6331 VTATYS
-6338 NAGKSCTTSKTFT
+6338 NAGKSCSTSKTFT

-6364 LNNFTVCQNDVAPS
+6364 LNNFTVCQNDASPS
-6378 ITFTGSNGTAPYTF
+6378 VTFTGSNGTAPYTF
-6392 AYSIGTN
+6392 NYSIGTN

-6422 NFVVRLISVQDAS
+6422 IFVVRLISVQDAS

-6445 SPNEAYVEVL
+6445 SPSEAFVEVL
-6455 EQGTIIPVSSST
+6455 EQGTIIPVASST

-6493 ASNLPAGLTGVFDPG
+6493 ATNLPAGLTGVFDPG
-6508 TSKFTISGSPT
+6508 SSKFTISGSPT

-6558 TTTSQSVCALAPI
+6558 TTTSQAVCALSPI

-6580 GATGGDVTFTP
+6580 GATGGDVTFSP
-6591 HQPAGIVWSVA
+6591 HQPSGIVWSVA
-6602 SNVLTISGTSSEVG
+6602 SNILTITGTSSEVG

-6633 TGTIEIKENATVRVV
+6633 SGTIEIKENATVSII
-6648 SGNPNPTVCINNSLG
+6648 SGNPNPTVCIGNSLG

-6670 TTTTSA
+6670 TTSTSA
-6676 TMLLSGTLP
+6676 TMILSGILP

-6699 IPTQSGSFPYTIN
+6699 IPIQSGSFPYTIS

-6719 VLTGVINVNPTQSIV
+6719 ILSGLITVNPTQSIV
-6734 DVSGNTSQIN
+6734 DVSGNTTQIN

-6757 VAPGVTGVT
+6757 VAPGVSGVT
-6766 FTPTLPPGIT
+6766 FTPPLPLGIT
-6776 SVLDANNVV
+6776 SVLDANNIV

-6798 ATYTISTQGSCGSVA
+6798 ATYAITTQGSCGSVA

-6828 FLSNASSINQS
+6828 FISGTSSLNQS
-6839 VCQNGPIVPIRFT
+6839 ICQNGPIVPIQFT
-6852 IGGGASGII
+6852 IGGGATGII
-6861 PPNLPTGLTIAKDLT
+6861 SPTLPTGLSWSKNLA

-6895 TTTGCPTTQT
+6895 TTTGCPITQT

-6916 ISLTSATGTD
+6916 ISLISATGTD
-6926 NQTQCQSASNSAI
+6926 NQTQCQSSSNSAI
-6939 VPIKYTTIGTTGVT
+6939 VPIKYATIGTTGIT

-6960 VSSSFNTINGEL
+6960 VSSLFNPVNGEL
-6972 TISGTPTQAGIY
+6972 VISGTPTQAGIY

-6992 CNIVKTGVLRI
+6992 CNIVKTGVLKI
-7003 STPISISNEIVKDVT
+7003 STPISITNESVKNVT
-7018 CSTAGD
+7018 CSTASD
-7024 GQISV
+7024 GEISV

-7038 GFYAVNWS
+7038 GLYAVRWS

-7054 QTTITGL
+7054 LTHITGL
-7061 QAGNYTIS
+7061 AAGNYTLS

-7093 SLVSSTNVTCN
+7093 SLVSTTNVTCN
-7104 NALGCANFKFTGGTG
+7104 NALGCANFNFTGGTG
-7119 IFTHFDLEYLD
+7119 IFTNFSLEYLD
-7130 SSLQVWNVV
+7130 SSLQSWN
-7139 PNPNNNYFN
+7139 PISNPTNNYFN

-7153 AGLYRIAVTDSN
+7153 AGLYRLAVTDSN
-7165 ACKTEPYLFTIYD
+7165 NCTTEPYLFTIAD

-7185 AISLD
+7185 DISLD
-7190 NTLCANTAGKVRV
+7190 NSLCANTPGKVRV
-7203 TVTSLDRNLT
+7203 TVTSLDNNLT
-7213 FYYNSVVVPS
+7213 FYYNSVLVPS
-7223 VDLGNNVYEL
+7223 KDLGNNVFEL
-7233 SISTPT
+7233 SISSPTTPA
-7239 KPSGIIKVTNS
+7239 GIIKVTNS

-7264 DPQLSLTS
+7264 DPKISFTS

-7280 VAVNESVKFTNGLTS
+7280 ISVNESIKFTNGLTNS
-7295 SNIPAEYDYLQ
+7295 TIPAEYDHIV

-7314 YKVFFNPEDINP
+7314 LKVFYNPKDINP
-7326 NSLGESITT
+7326 NNAGESITT
-7335 VFHSYAKEGLYP
+7335 VFHTYAIDGLYP
-7347 VTLTVYNQY
+7347 VTLTVYNRF
-7356 GCSKSITEIVTVGQG
+7356 GCSRSITEIVTVGQG
-7371 ASIMTPT
+7371 AGIMLPT

-7410 NLVYEFTSDVA
+7410 NLLYEITSDTA

-7427 GWNGVEKVNSEPV
+7427 GWNGIEKVNSEPK
-7440 NGTYRY
+7440 NGNYRY
-7446 YIMAKTIND
+7446 YIMAKTINN
-7455 KIIEKEGQFI
+7455 KTIEKEGRFM